1 MSQNYFQIRRMVTTD
16 FKDWLSCH
24 VVPTD
29 YQNVYDCYLSIQDK
43 QGNGRYDVKYN
54 FDQGK
59 LFVTPK
65 GTDDTLMIASKK
77 ARQKILNMIED
88 LYCDGMDI
96 EGYYSFHHAMEKDD

>member
-1 MSQNYFQIRRMVTTD
+1 MVTTD

-43 QGNGRYDVKYN
+43 QGNGHYDVKYN
-54 FDQGK
+54 FDQDK